1 MRMPRSMSMWIAITM
16 VALIQSAAL
25 AQAPLD
31 PDKEVRRYLYRWTD
45 ARNQINYGDRPPAD
59 AQNLLRIDLRQIGEQ
74 VQSMLPYQVRRSATM
89 YPVMLF
95 TSSKCPPCNTA
106 REFLVKRGI
115 PFAERTIVTGDD
127 SVELKRLT
135 QAEGVPVVTVGTAPL
150 IGFDP
155 DEWNLT
161 LDASGYPKTSQ
172 LTVAFKQEPARPLTQ
187 KEKAPPA
194 EKMPVA
200 EKQ

>member
-1 MRMPRSMSMWIAITM
+1 MR
-16 VALIQSAAL
+16 
-25 AQAPLD
+25 
-31 PDKEVRRYLYRWTD
+31 KFLYRWTD
-45 ARNQINYGDRPPAD
+45 ARGQVNYGDRPPPD

-74 VQSMLPYQVRRSATM
+74 VQSLLPYQVRRAASM

-95 TSSKCPPCNTA
+95 TTGKCPPCDTA
-106 REFLVKRGI
+106 RDFLAKRGI

-135 QAEGVPVVTVGTAPL
+135 QAEGVPVATVGTAPL

-155 DEWNLT
+155 DEWNIT

-172 LTVAFKQEPARPLTQ
+172 LTPNFRQEPARPLTQ
-187 KEKAPPA
+187 KEKTPPA
-194 EKMPVA
+194 VA
-200 EKQ
+200 KQ

>member
-1 MRMPRSMSMWIAITM
+1 MFRFVVAAVIALM
-16 VALIQSAAL
+16 LSPLL
-25 AQAPLD
+25 AQAPAD
-31 PDKEVRRYLYRWTD
+31 PDKERKFLYRWTD
-45 ARNQINYGDRPPAD
+45 SRAQINYGDRPPPD

-74 VQSMLPYQVRRSATM
+74 VQSLLPYQVRRAAST

-95 TSSKCPPCNTA
+95 TAGKCPPCNTA

-135 QAEGVPVVTVGTAPL
+135 QAEGVPVATVGNAPL

-155 DEWNLT
+155 DEWNIT

-172 LTVAFKQEPARPLTQ
+172 LTPAFRQEPARPLTQ
-187 KEKAPPA
+187 KEKTPP
-194 EKMPVA
+194 PVA
-200 EKQ
+200 KQ

>member
-1 MRMPRSMSMWIAITM
+1 MMPVTANNDPKSIASPGFNRPAGKGRLRVRRICESTSISKSMFK
-16 VALIQSAAL
+16 
-25 AQAPLD
+25 AQAPAD
-31 PDKEVRRYLYRWTD
+31 TDKEMRKFLYRWTD
-45 ARNQINYGDRPPAD
+45 ARGQVNYGDRPPPD

-74 VQSMLPYQVRRSATM
+74 VQSLLPYQVRRASSM

-95 TSSKCPPCNTA
+95 TAGKCPPCNTA

-115 PFAERTIVTGDD
+115 PFAERTIESGDD

-135 QAEGVPVVTVGTAPL
+135 QAEGVPVATVGTASL

-155 DEWNLT
+155 DEWNIT

-172 LTVAFKQEPARPLTQ
+172 LTPTFRQ
-187 KEKAPPA
+187 
-194 EKMPVA
+194 
-200 EKQ
+200 

>member
-1 MRMPRSMSMWIAITM
+1 MRMSNSLSTWIAVAM
-16 VALIQSAAL
+16 MALIQSSAM
-25 AQAPLD
+25 AQAVD
-31 PDKEVRRYLYRWTD
+31 PDKEVRKYLYRWTD
-45 ARNQINYGDRPPAD
+45 ARNQINYGDRPPPD

-74 VQSMLPYQVRRSATM
+74 VQSMLPYQVRRSAMM

-95 TSSKCPPCNTA
+95 TASKCPPCNTA

-172 LTVAFKQEPARPLTQ
+172 LTVAFKQEPPRPLTQ
-187 KEKAPPA
+187 KEKT
-194 EKMPVA
+194 PVA
-200 EKQ
+200 EVAKQ